1 MLAQSARVC
10 LSFSGVWSFS
20 VGLCVHVAF
29 LAPDFFFF
37 CVCVRARCMIFVP
50 VYRCT
55 YRRWSRGRPLGPEA
69 LRNAS
74 GIWEALRVSCFP
86 AVWETLLLDARST
99 CGFLSFLARYR
110 GTAFFLR
117 QNTHLCQDVLIFPT
131 FWCGCICVFFL
142 LLKRVFERRDEIRY
156 DFQYLCDVGI
166 KNASIL
172 GVKRTGR

>member
-1 MLAQSARVC
+1 
-10 LSFSGVWSFS
+10 
-20 VGLCVHVAF
+20 
-29 LAPDFFFF
+29 
-37 CVCVRARCMIFVP
+37 MIFVP

-99 CGFLSFLARYR
+99 RGFLSFMARYR
-110 GTAFFLR
+110 GTAFFLG
-117 QNTHLCQDVLIFPT
+117 NTP
-131 FWCGCICVFFL
+131 ICAKMCLFFQHFGVVVFVCFL

-172 GVKRTGR
+172 GEKRTGR